1 MKKFI
6 LSLSFLF
13 IISTTFS
20 QGWVE
25 SLQLF
30 QKDFIENLNGSL
42 VSEQNT
48 MIGNPNEWSKIMG
61 VFYQFDDIR
70 FDDRHLEGSI
80 FLFDNEDH
88 PGRVYID
95 NKVYKMENINYNI
108 ENDQFFT
115 KIEND
120 SVFIYTFETIDKISI
135 KNREFKEIYDP
146 YLNKESVFEIIYEG
160 DNISLFKKHTVRFI
174 AGSDNPMVNRS
185 SSEFKQ
191 KQRYYIEQ
199 GKNISKLNLK
209 KSSILNLFDTKSRI
223 KVKDYIRDNKLS
235 LKKEYDLRKLIY
247 FCNTI

>member
-30 QKDFIENLNGSL
+30 QKGFIENLNGSK

-135 KNREFKEIYDP
+135 KNREFKEIY
-146 YLNKESVFEIIYEG
+146 G
-160 DNISLFKKHTVRFI
+160 ISDSKLKNLILGINLKLLKYTRPFLPPFFRLIAPARWAQQRITRKPSLLFKDKAKF
-174 AGSDNPMVNRS
+174 
-185 SSEFKQ
+185 
-191 KQRYYIEQ
+191 
-199 GKNISKLNLK
+199 
-209 KSSILNLFDTKSRI
+209 
-223 KVKDYIRDNKLS
+223 
-235 LKKEYDLRKLIY
+235 
-247 FCNTI
+247 